1 MRKLATSA
9 RQAAAASAQML
20 KAGSMTCRG
29 SVTISVA
36 SATVTVAMKVTIT
49 KRAFSP
55 LGALGGD
62 FSTKYVRRIGPSCG
76 SYQSD
81 IAAHWLPE
89 GPGLMVS

>member
-1 MRKLATSA
+1 
-9 RQAAAASAQML
+9 ML

-76 SYQSD
+76 QSD

>member
-1 MRKLATSA
+1 
-9 RQAAAASAQML
+9 ML
-20 KAGSMTCRG
+20 KAGSTTCRG

-36 SATVTVAMKVTIT
+36 SATVTVAMKATIT

-55 LGALGGD
+55 LGGSGRRFLDEVCSAHWALL
-62 FSTKYVRRIGPSCG
+62 RI
-76 SYQSD
+76 YQSD